1 MPIHNADIAAIF
13 EEIAELLEIQD
24 ANPFRV
30 RAYRNASRMIGE
42 LGREAAT
49 IIESGQELPKIP
61 GIGADL
67 LAKIHEIV
75 DTGRCHFLDELRSQ
89 LPPTITE
96 LLHIPGLGPKR
107 VKMLYD
113 SLRVETL
120 EQLAKAAQ
128 AGRIRELPGFGEKT
142 EHMILEALAAHA
154 SQKSSMARRFSIAV
168 ATQYAEALLAHLR
181 RAPGVDK
188 AVVAGSYRRRKETV
202 GDLDILVTAQAG
214 PPVMDH
220 LLAYDEIAD
229 VLSHGDTRS
238 SVVLNS
244 GIQVDVRVVGAESY
258 GAALHYFTG
267 SKPHN
272 IAVRKLG
279 QDRGLKINEY
289 GVFKGE
295 KRIAGD
301 TEESVFAAVDLP
313 FIPPELRED
322 HGEIDA
328 ARTGRLPKL
337 IELAKLRGDLHV
349 HSKASDG
356 RNSIAE
362 LAREVEARG
371 WQYLAITDHSQRLKV
386 AHGLDQKRLEKQIE
400 EIDVLN
406 GKFNGVHI
414 LKGIEVDILENGDLD
429 LPDAVLG
436 KLDLVIGAVHSHFNL
451 PRDKQTE
458 RILRA
463 MDHRHFTLLAHPSGR
478 EIGKREACDVD
489 MERII
494 RHAKERG
501 CYLELNAQP
510 ERLDLIDIHCQMA
523 KSEGVLIAINSDGHS
538 LLDFDNLRFGI
549 GQARRGWLEAQDVLN
564 TRTLKQLLPLLK
576 KTL

>member
-30 RAYRNASRMIGE
+30 RAYRNAARMIGE
-42 LGREAAT
+42 FGREAAA

-67 LAKIHEIV
+67 LAKVHETV
-75 DTGRCHFLDELRSQ
+75 RTGRCQFLDELRRQ

-96 LLHIPGLGPKR
+96 LLHVPGLGPKR

-113 SLRVETL
+113 SLQVETL
-120 EQLAKAAQ
+120 EQLARAARD
-128 AGRIRELPGFGEKT
+128 GRIRELPGFGEKT
-142 EHMILEALAAHA
+142 ERMIREALAAKA
-154 SQKSSMARRFSIAV
+154 SQTKRFSIAL
-168 ATQYAEALLAHLR
+168 AKQYADALLAHLK

-188 AVVAGSYRRRKETV
+188 AVVAGSYRRRRETV
-202 GDLDILVTAQAG
+202 GDLDILVTAPAG
-214 PPVMDH
+214 PPVMAH

-229 VLSHGDTRS
+229 VLSHGDTRA
-238 SVVLNS
+238 SVVLKS
-244 GIQVDVRVVGAESY
+244 GIQVDVRVVAAESY

-289 GVFKGE
+289 GVFKADR
-295 KRIAGD
+295 RIAGE

-322 HGEIDA
+322 HGEIEA
-328 ARTGRLPKL
+328 ARSGKLPKL
-337 IELAKLRGDLHV
+337 VELAQLRGDLHA

-356 RNSIAE
+356 RNRIDE
-362 LAREVEARG
+362 LAREAERRG
-371 WQYLAITDHSQRLKV
+371 WQYLAITDHSARLKV
-386 AHGLDQKRLEKQIE
+386 AHGLDAKRLEKQIE

-406 GKFNGVHI
+406 GKFNGVRI
-414 LKGIEVDILENGDLD
+414 LKGIEVDILENGELD

-451 PRDKQTE
+451 ARDKQTE

-463 MDHRHFTLLAHPSGR
+463 MDHPHFTLLAHPSGR
-478 EIGKREACDVD
+478 ELGRREAYDVD
-489 MERII
+489 MEQVIK
-494 RHAKERG
+494 HAKERG
-501 CYLELNAQP
+501 CYLELNSQP

-523 KSEGVLIAINSDGHS
+523 RSEGVLVAINSDGHS
-538 LLDFDNLRFGI
+538 LLDFDNLQFGI
-549 GQARRGWLEAQDVLN
+549 GQARRGWLEAKDVLN

-576 KTL
+576 KTM

>member
-30 RAYRNASRMIGE
+30 RAYRNAARMIGE
-42 LGREAAT
+42 FGREAT
-49 IIESGQELPKIP
+49 SIIESGQELPKIP

-75 DTGRCHFLDELRSQ
+75 STGHCRFLDELRSQ

-96 LLHIPGLGPKR
+96 LLHVPGLGPKR

-113 SLRVETL
+113 SLQVETL

-142 EHMILEALAAHA
+142 EHMILDALAARA
-154 SQKSSMARRFSIAV
+154 SQTKRFSIAV
-168 ATQYAEALLAHLR
+168 ASQYAEALLAHLKH
-181 RAPGVDK
+181 APGVDK
-188 AVVAGSYRRRKETV
+188 TVVAGSYRRRKETV
-202 GDLDILVTAQAG
+202 GDLDILVTARAG
-214 PPVMDH
+214 PPIMAH
-220 LLAYDEIAD
+220 LLAYDEVAD

-238 SVVLNS
+238 SVVLKS
-244 GIQVDVRVVGAESY
+244 GIQVDVRVVAADSY

-295 KRIAGD
+295 KRVAGD
-301 TEESVFAAVDLP
+301 TEESVFAAVELA

-322 HGEIDA
+322 RGEIEA
-328 ARTGRLPKL
+328 AREGRLPRL
-337 IELAKLRGDLHV
+337 IELGHVRGDLHV
-349 HSKASDG
+349 HSQASDG
-356 RNSIAE
+356 RNCIEE
-362 LAREVEARG
+362 LAREAETRG
-371 WQYLAITDHSQRLKV
+371 WQYLAITDHSARLKV
-386 AHGLDQKRLEKQIE
+386 AHGLDAKRLEKQID
-400 EIDVLN
+400 EIDLLN
-406 GKFNGVHI
+406 GKFNGVRI
-414 LKGIEVDILENGDLD
+414 LKGIEVDILENGELD
-429 LPDAVLG
+429 LPDAVLA

-451 PRDKQTE
+451 PRDKQTA

-463 MDHRHFTLLAHPSGR
+463 MDHPHFTLLAHPSGR
-478 EIGKREACDVD
+478 ELGRRDPYDAD
-489 MERII
+489 MEQII
-494 RHAKERG
+494 RHARERG
-501 CYLELNAQP
+501 CYLELNSQP
-510 ERLDLIDIHCQMA
+510 ERLDLTDLHCQMA
-523 KSEGVLIAINSDGHS
+523 KSEGVLVAVNSDGHS

-549 GQARRGWLEAQDVLN
+549 GQARRGWLEPKDVLN

-576 KTL
+576 KTM